1 MSPLREKMIK
11 MMKLR
16 NLSPRTEV
24 CYLQAVEK
32 LSKHYKRSPDRITSE
47 AVQDYLVMLQTE
59 KKLSFSTCNQVRSG
73 IVFFFRYVLK
83 DKSLDTDLPKR
94 KSEKKIV
101 EILSKEEVVRL
112 LDATNNFRDRLIF
125 ELIYSAG
132 LRGDEALNLKVSHID
147 KTRMIIR
154 IVQAKGHKDRHVTL
168 SQTVLLRLREYWRTY
183 RPLDYLF
190 PSEDEASDKPLST
203 SSARKSFIKAKKKA
217 GITKAGNL
225 HMLRH
230 SYATHLLE
238 AGYEPSIIQRLL
250 GHNDL
255 STTMKYLHATCKPA
269 QIVSPLD
276 MIYTRKA
283 QPWGDDDDSD
293 KS

>member
-16 NLSPRTEV
+16 NLSFRTEG

-32 LSKHYKRSPDRITSE
+32 LSTHYKKSPDKITPE
-47 AVQDYLVMLQTE
+47 EVQDYLVMLQVE
-59 KKLSFSTCNQVRSG
+59 KNFSFSTCNQARSA
-73 IVFFFRYVLK
+73 IVFFFRYVMK
-83 DKSLDTDLPKR
+83 DKRLDVELPRR
-94 KSEKKIV
+94 KSEKRIV
-101 EILSKEEVVRL
+101 EILSQGEVVRL
-112 LDATNNFRDRLIF
+112 LDATTNIRDRLIF

-132 LRGDEALNLKVSHID
+132 LRGNEALNLKVSHID
-147 KTRMIIR
+147 KARMIIR

-168 SQTVLLRLREYWRTY
+168 SKTVLNRLRQYWQSC
-183 RPLDYLF
+183 RPEAYLF
-190 PSEDEASDKPLST
+190 PSEIGTSDKHLSI
-203 SSARKSFIKAKKKA
+203 SAVQRQFTKAKNKA
-217 GITKAGNL
+217 GITKTGSL

-238 AGYEPSIIQRLL
+238 AGYDPSVIQGLL
-250 GHNDL
+250 GHSQI

-269 QIVSPLD
+269 QVVSPLD
-276 MIYTRKA
+276 MIDTKKED
-283 QPWGDDDDSD
+283 PWGDDDSD